1 MQAVAAELS
10 GYAGNSAA
18 FLERKFQTVCSIH
31 LFSNG
36 PSTISLRSLAVHETG
51 VRQDMVLG
59 FLARNELVASVL
71 ALFLRASRYPGS
83 AANLLGSREQ
93 QRVATAVANK
103 RDVRLP

>member
-31 LFSNG
+31 LFSNR

-59 FLARNELVASVL
+59 FLTRNELLASVF
-71 ALFLRASRYPGS
+71 A
-83 AANLLGSREQ
+83 
-93 QRVATAVANK
+93 
-103 RDVRLP
+103 